1 MTPARLR
8 ILLAAVSLAFV
19 PISPAGAQLGIES
32 LLKNVTDIG
41 IFGGYVTFLPRDTE
55 IDAVGNNYSI
65 LGFELSFAVGAL
77 SCDAKMVSRG
87 NGPPQTR
94 HRYLMRSDSVRR
106 CIESRLTLNGKTPT
120 SNAGLSA
127 GDTSKS
133 LLHVKPA
140 RDTSWLFEFA
150 LGYSQISGFRSKDP
164 KLELRGSVREAPM
177 ISVYATHEH
186 PIPWTP
192 LSFYLGLRS
201 GLLQLQ
207 NVRIYMDT
215 AVASGGNA
223 TSSVVYTGAAGAF
236 LAGVAAGFVADI
248 GPTSWFVEGAYS
260 WRNFPSVEWT
270 GPAKLL
276 PKNLPQRLNVSG
288 LNLTV
293 GIQIPI
299 NASKGTTDS
308 TGVSARPKQGSG

>member
-1 MTPARLR
+1 MTQARLR
-8 ILLAAVSLAFV
+8 ILVAAVSLTFT
-19 PISPAGAQLGIES
+19 PISRAGAQLGVES
-32 LLKNVTDIG
+32 FLNNVTDIG
-41 IFGGYVTFLPRDTE
+41 IFGGYVTFLPNNSE

-77 SCDAKMVSRG
+77 SCEAEMISRG
-87 NGPPQTR
+87 NEPPQTR
-94 HRYLMRSDSVRR
+94 HRYLSRTDSVRR
-106 CIESRLTLNGKTPT
+106 CIESKPKDKLLP
-120 SNAGLSA
+120 SSA
-127 GDTSKS
+127 A
-133 LLHVKPA
+133 L

-150 LGYSQISGFRSKDP
+150 LGYSQISGFRSKNP
-164 KLELRGSVREAPM
+164 KLDLRGSVREAPM
-177 ISVYATHEH
+177 VSVYATHEH

-192 LSFYLGLRS
+192 VSFYLGLRS

-207 NVRIYMDT
+207 NVRIYTDT
-215 AVASGGNA
+215 AVASGGNP
-223 TSSVVYTGAAGAF
+223 TSSIVYTGSASAF
-236 LAGVAAGFVADI
+236 LAGLAAGFVTDI

-276 PKNLPQRLNVSG
+276 PTNLPRRLNVSG
-288 LNLTV
+288 MNLTV

-308 TGVSARPKQGSG
+308 TGVGGKGGSKRPGG